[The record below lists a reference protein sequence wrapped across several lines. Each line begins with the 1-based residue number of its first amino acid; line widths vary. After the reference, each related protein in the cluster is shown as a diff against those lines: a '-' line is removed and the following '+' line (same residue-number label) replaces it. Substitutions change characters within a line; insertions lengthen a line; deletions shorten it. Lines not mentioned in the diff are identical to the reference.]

1 MYFLQFKLL
10 KPLTEINNISITQF
24 NSISFTENQ
33 SCLGRWIFINCYLWN
48 SKILT
53 SINKNNYIIMNVL
66 LSKFTTKHNTAPFS
80 QIKIEDYFP
89 AFQEGIAL
97 AKTEIDAIVN
107 NPEAPTFENTVV
119 AMDFAGD
126 ILDRLSSVFFN
137 LNSAETSDE
146 MQKIAQEVSPLLSE
160 FGNDITLNAA
170 LFAKIK
176 TVYEQKENLNL
187 TPEQTTLLD
196 KKYKS
201 FSRNG
206 ANLPEDKKDQL
217 REIDKELSKLSLQFG
232 ENVLAETNAFELHLT
247 DEKDLA
253 GLPEGTIEAAR
264 LLAKEKEKE
273 GWIFTLDH
281 PSYVP
286 FLTYADNRE
295 LRKKM
300 AIAFGARS
308 FQNNEFDNQEN
319 VLKIAKL
326 RFERANL
333 LGYKTHAH
341 FVLEERMAQSPE
353 KVFTFLND
361 LLAKAKPAAQKE
373 FAELAAFAKELD
385 GIEQLE
391 KWDGAYYSEKL
402 KQQLFNLDDEKLK
415 PYFQLEK
422 VLDGAFTVAKKLY
435 GLTFTEVFD
444 IDKYHE
450 EVTTYEVTDAENNL
464 VSIFYADFFPR
475 KGKRNGAWMTSFKSQ
490 SKKDGVNERPH
501 ISNVCNFTKPT
512 ETKPSLLTF
521 NEVTTLFHEFGH
533 GLHGMLANTTYPSL
547 SGTSVFW
554 DFVELPS
561 QIMENWCYE
570 PEALALF
577 ANHYETGE
585 IIPIEY
591 VQKIKE
597 SASFQEGMATLRQL
611 SFGLLDMAWHGQ
623 DPTSITDLKTF
634 ETEQFA
640 NTQLYPDVKENAMST
655 AFSHIFQGGY
665 SSGYYSYKWAE
676 VLDADAFE
684 YFQESGI
691 FNVEVATKF
700 KENVLSK
707 GGTEHPMILYK
718 RFRGQEPKP
727 EALLKRAGLL

>member
-1 MYFLQFKLL
+1 MSVLTQYF
-10 KPLTEINNISITQF
+10 N
-24 NSISFTENQ
+24 
-33 SCLGRWIFINCYLWN
+33 
-48 SKILT
+48 
-53 SINKNNYIIMNVL
+53 
-66 LSKFTTKHNTAPFS
+66 TKHNTAPFS
-80 QIKIEDYFP
+80 QIKIEDYVP

-97 AKTEIDAIVN
+97 AKAEIDAIVN
-107 NPEAPTFENTVV
+107 NPDEPTFENTIV
-119 AMDFAGD
+119 AMDFSGD
-126 ILDRLSSVFFN
+126 ILDRLSSIFFN
-137 LNSAETSDE
+137 LNSAETNDE
-146 MQKIAQEVSPLLSE
+146 MQKIAQEVSPWLSE
-160 FGNDITLNAA
+160 FGNDIRLNAE
-170 LFAKIK
+170 LFARVK
-176 TVYEQKENLNL
+176 TVYDQKESLGLN
-187 TPEQTTLLD
+187 PEQTTLLD

-206 ANLPEDKKDQL
+206 ANLPEDKKNKL

-232 ENVLAETNAFELHLT
+232 ENVLAETNNFELHLT
-247 DEKDLA
+247 DEKDLS

-264 LLAKEKEKE
+264 LLAKNQEKE

-300 AIAFGARS
+300 AIAFGAKG
-308 FQNNEFDNQEN
+308 FQKNEFNNEEI
-319 VLKIAKL
+319 VLKIVKL
-326 RFERANL
+326 RHERANL

-341 FVLEERMAQSPE
+341 FVLEERMAESPE
-353 KVFTFLND
+353 KVFSFLND

-373 FAELAAFAKELD
+373 FAELTAFAKELD

-450 EVTTYEVTDAENNL
+450 EVTTYEVKDADGNL

-490 SKKDGVNERPH
+490 YVKDGVNERPH

-533 GLHGMLANTTYPSL
+533 GLHGMLANTVYPSL
-547 SGTSVFW
+547 SGTSVYW

-597 SASFQEGMATLRQL
+597 SASFQEGLATLRQL

-623 DPTSITDLKTF
+623 DPTNITDLKTF

-684 YFQESGI
+684 YFHENGI
-691 FNVEVATKF
+691 FNEEIAKKF
-700 KENVLSK
+700 KDNVLSK
-707 GGTEHPMILYK
+707 GGTEHPMTLYK

>member
-1 MYFLQFKLL
+1 M
-10 KPLTEINNISITQF
+10 S
-24 NSISFTENQ
+24 
-33 SCLGRWIFINCYLWN
+33 
-48 SKILT
+48 ILT
-53 SINKNNYIIMNVL
+53 QYFN
-66 LSKFTTKHNTAPFS
+66 TKYNTAPFS
-80 QIKIEDYFP
+80 QIKNEDYLP

-97 AKTEIDAIVN
+97 AKAEIDAIVN
-107 NPEAPTFENTVV
+107 NSENPTFENTIETL
-119 AMDFAGD
+119 AFSGNT
-126 ILDRLSSVFFN
+126 LDRISSIFFN

-160 FGNDITLNAA
+160 FGNDVRLNAA
-170 LFAKIK
+170 LFAKVK
-176 TVYEQKENLNL
+176 AVYEQKETLNLN
-187 TPEQTTLLD
+187 PEQTTLLD

-206 ANLPEDKKDQL
+206 ANLSDDKKTIL

-232 ENVLAETNAFELHLT
+232 ENVLAETQAFQMHLT

-264 LLAKEKEKE
+264 SLAKSLEKE

-281 PSYVP
+281 PSYLP
-286 FLTYADNRE
+286 FVTYSDNRE

-300 AIAFGARS
+300 AIAFGARA
-308 FQNNEFDNQEN
+308 FQNNEYDNQEI

-326 RFERANL
+326 RFDRAQV
-333 LGYKTHAH
+333 LGYATHAH
-341 FVLEERMAQSPE
+341 FVLEERMAENPE
-353 KVFTFLND
+353 KVKTFSND

-373 FAELAAFAKELD
+373 FAELTAFAKKLD
-385 GIEQLE
+385 GIDQLE

-402 KQQLFNLDDEKLK
+402 KQQLFNLDDETLK

-422 VLDGAFTVAKKLY
+422 VLDGAFTIAQKLY
-435 GLTFTEVFD
+435 GITFEEIFD
-444 IDKYHE
+444 IDTYHD
-450 EVTTYEVTDAENNL
+450 EVKTYEVKDEDNQL
-464 VSIFYADFFPR
+464 VAIFYADFFPR
-475 KGKRNGAWMTSFKSQ
+475 KGKRNGAWMTSYKSQ
-490 SKKDGVNERPH
+490 YIKNGINERPH

-533 GLHGMLANTTYPSL
+533 GLHGILANTTYPSL
-547 SGTSVFW
+547 SGTSVYW

-570 PEALALF
+570 AEALALF
-577 ANHYETGE
+577 AYHYQTGE
-585 IIPIEY
+585 MIPLEL

-597 SASFQEGMATLRQL
+597 SASFQEGMATMRQL
-611 SFGLLDMAWHGQ
+611 SFGLLDMGWHGQ
-623 DPTSITDLKTF
+623 DPSNIKDIKTF
-634 ETEQFA
+634 ETEQFSA
-640 NTQLYPDVKENAMST
+640 TQLYPEVKENAMST

-676 VLDADAFE
+676 VLDADAFA
-684 YFQESGI
+684 YFQEKGI
-691 FNVEVATKF
+691 FNKEVATKF

-707 GGTEHPMILYK
+707 GGTEHPMLLYK

-727 EALLKRAGLL
+727 DALLKRAGLI

>member
-1 MYFLQFKLL
+1 MSV
-10 KPLTEINNISITQF
+10 LTHHF
-24 NSISFTENQ
+24 N
-33 SCLGRWIFINCYLWN
+33 
-48 SKILT
+48 
-53 SINKNNYIIMNVL
+53 
-66 LSKFTTKHNTAPFS
+66 TKYDTAPFS
-80 QIKIEDYFP
+80 KIKNEDFLP
-89 AFQEGIAL
+89 AFKKGIEL
-97 AKTEIDAIVN
+97 AKAEINGIVN
-107 NPEAPTFENTVV
+107 NPIKPTFENTIE
-119 AMDFAGD
+119 ALAFSGA
-126 ILDRLSSVFFN
+126 ILDRISSIFFN

-160 FGNDITLNAA
+160 FGNDIRLNPE
-170 LFAKIK
+170 LFARVKA
-176 TVYEQKENLNL
+176 VYEQREHLNLN
-187 TPEQTTLLD
+187 PEQTTLLD

-201 FSRNG
+201 FARNG
-206 ANLPEDKKDQL
+206 ANLPEDKKNQL

-232 ENVLAETNAFELHLT
+232 ENVLAETHAFELHIT
-247 DEKDLA
+247 NENDLA
-253 GLPEGTIEAAR
+253 GLPEGTREAAR
-264 LLAKEKEKE
+264 SLAKSQEKE

-281 PSYVP
+281 PSYIP
-286 FLTYADNRE
+286 FVTYADNRE

-300 AIAFGARS
+300 AIAFGARA
-308 FQNNEFDNQEN
+308 FQNNEFDNQEI

-326 RFERANL
+326 RFERAQI
-333 LGYKTHAH
+333 LGYATHAH
-341 FVLEERMAQSPE
+341 FVLEERMAETPE
-353 KVFTFLND
+353 KVKSFLSD
-361 LLAKAKPAAQKE
+361 LLAKAKPAAEKE
-373 FAELAAFAKELD
+373 FAQLTAFAKELD

-402 KQQLFNLDDEKLK
+402 KQQLFRLDDEILK

-422 VLDGAFTVAKKLY
+422 VLDGAFTVAQKLY
-435 GLTFTEVFD
+435 GITFEEIFE

-450 EVTTYEVTDAENNL
+450 DVKTYEVKDEDDQL
-464 VSIFYADFFPR
+464 VAIFYADFFPR

-490 SKKDGVNERPH
+490 YIQKGINERPH

-533 GLHGMLANTTYPSL
+533 ALHGMLANTTYPSL
-547 SGTSVFW
+547 SGTSVYW

-577 ANHYETGE
+577 AYHYETGE
-585 IIPIEY
+585 MIPMEL
-591 VQKIKE
+591 VHKIKE
-597 SASFQEGMATLRQL
+597 SASFQEGMATMRQL
-611 SFGLLDMAWHGQ
+611 SFGLLDMGWHGQ
-623 DPTSITDLKTF
+623 NPTNITDIKTF

-640 NTQLYPDVKENAMST
+640 STQLYPDVKENAMST

-684 YFQESGI
+684 YFQEKGI
-691 FNVEVATKF
+691 FNKEVAAKF

-727 EALLKRAGLL
+727 EALLRRAGLL